1 MSFIKKA
8 KSVGSKVA
16 STTTKVI
23 CGTFYTVGFLTCKAS
38 VGIESA
44 VVTRTDDLSAR
55 EVKNNRHKQT
65 VDGYNKVVD
74 ALESGYGFVANLG
87 KTESGD
93 EVPAFAT
100 GNPLE

>member
-1 MSFIKKA
+1 MSFTKKA
-8 KSVGSKVA
+8 KRFGAKVA
-16 STTTKVI
+16 STTTKTI

-44 VVTRTDDLSAR
+44 VVTRTDDLSVR

-74 ALESGYGFVANLG
+74 ALESGYGFITNLG
-87 KTESGD
+87 KTDGAD
-93 EVPAFAT
+93 DVPAFAT